1 MGIYLSGSDGGA
13 AVREQ
18 FPSGQDGV
26 GYAALWKANH
36 ERSKAYSHQM
46 IDAVVADGRNSE
58 IGVVARVHGLIPES
72 IDQAWR
78 FRHLLMEM

>member
-1 MGIYLSGSDGGA
+1 
-13 AVREQ
+13 
-18 FPSGQDGV
+18 
-26 GYAALWKANH
+26 
-36 ERSKAYSHQM
+36 M

>member
-1 MGIYLSGSDGGA
+1 
-13 AVREQ
+13 
-18 FPSGQDGV
+18 
-26 GYAALWKANH
+26 
-36 ERSKAYSHQM
+36 M

-78 FRHLLMEM
+78 FLLMEM